1 MSPGQVLIVGG
12 GIMGLGIGWE
22 LARAGC
28 GVTLCERAQAGRGA
42 SWAAAGMLSPL
53 VEAQVVEEELVRLGL
68 ASSRLYPEWVAQ
80 LEEYAGMEV
89 GYRREGA
96 LKVALDRDDVGVL
109 EHLFETQRRL
119 GLEVEWLRGAEAR
132 EQEPLLSPRVAAA
145 ISCEGDHQVDNRR
158 MLEALIAAFSKAG
171 GILREQAP
179 VERVEVGEGR
189 VRGVRVAG
197 EWVAADTVVLAAG
210 CWSATVGGIPECARP
225 PVRPVK
231 GQMLA
236 AEMEQGVQLGKVV
249 WAPEAYLVP
258 KEGGRL
264 LLGSTSEE
272 KGFDTRLTAG
282 GLFSILRGAWE
293 AVPGIYDLPIVET
306 WTGLRPGS
314 RDNAPILGK
323 TPVEGLILATGHFR
337 KGILLAP
344 VTAREVAS
352 LVLTGQTS
360 ERLAPFQLARFAGRG

>member
-1 MSPGQVLIVGG
+1 VSPGQVLIVGG

>member
-1 MSPGQVLIVGG
+1 
-12 GIMGLGIGWE
+12 
-22 LARAGC
+22 
-28 GVTLCERAQAGRGA
+28 
-42 SWAAAGMLSPL
+42 MLSPL